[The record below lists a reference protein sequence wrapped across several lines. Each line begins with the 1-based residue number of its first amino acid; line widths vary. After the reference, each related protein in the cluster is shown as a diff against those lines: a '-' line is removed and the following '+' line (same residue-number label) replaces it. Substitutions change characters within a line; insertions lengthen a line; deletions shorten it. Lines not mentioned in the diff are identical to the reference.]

1 MLWPVICVDVP
12 LYISD
17 VDKFFSLKEYF
28 PDIRCIF
35 NFSQYRIL
43 QSSYI
48 VMHIYKVRHLVAHAS
63 NPSIQ
68 EAETGGTQTSYQSKL
83 HTNYYTKN
91 KNKTN
96 KTL

>member
-1 MLWPVICVDVP
+1 MLWPVISVVVP

-17 VDKFFSLKEYF
+17 VDKFFPLKEYF
-28 PDIRCIF
+28 PDIRYIF

-48 VMHIYKVRHLVAHAS
+48 AMHIYKARHIVAHAS

-83 HTNYYTKN
+83 HTNYCTKN